1 MTRRRV
7 SSETLAPGVKV
18 RETAERDTPARAAT
32 CSALTKDFG
41 GATFPRRGAGR
52 LSAGFFTAKFE
63 TVPVGNLCNRVQSP
77 ITAI

>member
-32 CSALTKDFG
+32 CSALTKDFD
-41 GATFPRRGAGR
+41 GAAFPPRGAGR

-63 TVPVGNLCNRVQSP
+63 TVPFSSV
-77 ITAI
+77 